1 MILANAKVCDDNF
14 CLIDADIE
22 VDGDVISE
30 ISPKMSGKTD
40 RLDLSGCIILPGL
53 IDLHIHGC
61 AGGDTCDGTEQALRT
76 MSSYLASQ
84 GVTSFCPTTMTVSNA
99 SLMKIL
105 KNVRDF
111 MDSDAP
117 GARAVGVHM
126 EGPYISPSKSGVQKS
141 DHVHSPDWPEFKD
154 IVRAFPGLIKI
165 VDIAPETSGA
175 MAFIE
180 QAKKLCVVSMSHSA
194 ADYDTAMLSFEK
206 GITHVTHL
214 FNAMNGIHHRSP
226 GAAGA
231 VLDNDSIM
239 AEMICDGV
247 HLHPAVIRI
256 AFRMLGED
264 RTILVSDSMRA
275 AGLPDGSYEL
285 GGQWIQ
291 VRDGR
296 TYFEN
301 AQIAGSTTN
310 LYQEAKNLLRY
321 GIPWRQVIKS
331 ATINPAK
338 QLGMDTRTGS
348 VTPGKL
354 ADLLIL
360 DQHMEIHSVYIQ
372 GKKWHE

>member
-22 VDGDVISE
+22 IDGDVISK

-40 RLDLSGCIILPGL
+40 RLDLAGCIILPGL

-84 GVTSFCPTTMTVSNA
+84 GVTSFCPTTMTVSND

-111 MDSDAP
+111 MGSDAP

-126 EGPYISPSKSGVQKS
+126 EGPYISPLKSGVQKS
-141 DHVHSPDWPEFKD
+141 DHVHSPDWPEFQD
-154 IVRAFPGLIKI
+154 IVRAFPDLIKI

-175 MAFIE
+175 MEFIE

-194 ADYDTAMLSFEK
+194 ADYDIAMLSFEK

-231 VLDNDSIM
+231 VLDNDSVM
-239 AEMICDGV
+239 AEIICDGV

-256 AFRMLGED
+256 ACRMLGED
-264 RTILVSDSMRA
+264 RSILVSDSMRA

-331 ATINPAK
+331 ASINPAK

-348 VTPGKL
+348 ITPGKL

-360 DQHMEIHSVYIQ
+360 DQHMEIRSVYIQ
-372 GKKWHE
+372 GKKMA